1 MKEGKLMRRPA
12 GSELKDLMKRSLVLN
27 GLIVSVA
34 LLVMQSN
41 AQSASQTAAILKTL
55 GPRSGTVIER
65 LSLLNR
71 LPADEW
77 RFHEGDITQGESADL
92 DDSSWEVIK
101 GSRRISEDAV
111 WLRRTVEIPK
121 NLNGYDLT
129 GARIWFS

>member
-12 GSELKDLMKRSLVLN
+12 GSELKNRIKRSWVVN
-27 GLIVSVA
+27 GLIVSA
-34 LLVMQSN
+34 AFLVMQSN
-41 AQSASQTAAILKTL
+41 AQSASQTATILKTL
-55 GPRSGTVIER
+55 GPRSDPVIER

-77 RFHEGDITQGESADL
+77 RFHEGDITHGESADL

-101 GSRRISEDAV
+101 GRRRISEDAV

-129 GARIWFS
+129 GARI